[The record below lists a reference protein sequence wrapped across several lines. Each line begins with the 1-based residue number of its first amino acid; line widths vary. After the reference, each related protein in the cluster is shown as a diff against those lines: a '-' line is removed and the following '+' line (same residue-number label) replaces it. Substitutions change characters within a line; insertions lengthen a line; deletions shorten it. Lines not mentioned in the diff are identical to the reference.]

1 MANGLLVLAFLIANI
16 CVGQSELLTK
26 KELRKATV
34 YSYKEAVVAIPSEV
48 YKIKLTPETVDSFL
62 LNFSLFTN
70 LQSLDMS
77 KCNLDDFPNSITKI
91 STLQELIISY
101 NPISSIPNE
110 IGDLSQLK
118 WLYANFI
125 KATTF
130 PSSIKK
136 LTHLHTLYLW
146 GSELTHFPPEIE
158 ALKSTLKLI
167 NIRSVKMPRK
177 TAKALRNQL
186 SETKIRYSYK
196 CDCDF

>member
-1 MANGLLVLAFLIANI
+1 MLITLFLIANI
-16 CVGQSELLTK
+16 SVAQSEMLGK
-26 KELRKATV
+26 KALRKATI
-34 YSYKEAVVAIPSEV
+34 YTYKEAVVATPSEV

-62 LNFSLFTN
+62 VNFSFFTN
-70 LQSLDMS
+70 LQSLDIS
-77 KCNLDDFPNSITKI
+77 KCNLDKLPIAITKI
-91 STLQELIISY
+91 TTLQELIISY
-101 NPISSIPNE
+101 NPITILPEE
-110 IGDLSQLK
+110 IGNLSQLK

-125 KATTF
+125 KVNTF

-136 LTHLHTLYLW
+136 LTQLHTLFLW

-158 ALKSTLKLI
+158 ALQSTLKLI